1 MDSRI
6 NVLVVDDEPGMLET
20 MADILAATGYRSSVV
35 EQAKMALDLVGKIH
49 FDIVYL
55 VGNTHANNKDAY
67 NEIKQYAPGI
77 TVKQIN
83 QPHSN

>member
-1 MDSRI
+1 MKEQS
-6 NVLVVDDEPGMLET
+6 NVLIVASRTDLWCSMR
-20 MADILAATGYRSSVV
+20 DIVTNKKYRV
-35 EQAKMALDLVGKIH
+35 AIAGDGTKAIDLMQKIH